1 MSSLRKILVGFA
13 LFWAVVLAVVA
24 IRLLPAFLGPALPAG
39 ATRLQIV
46 TAGPNL
52 TFGCAA
58 ALLAP
63 VRVAT
68 SDDELILVSVE
79 LGRTVDV
86 VWPGGFAAWRL
97 NGRAEVSDPWGTVVG
112 REGDLLDG
120 LGGGE
125 GNDGAFWICPFG
137 IPPAPSAGPDSG
149 PAASDAA
156 QAAILARR
164 VATIAGPWTVEVAT
178 RGTFANL
185 WHGSTSDLTG
195 EGAAEIAQLG
205 AVAVWRVELHGP
217 SGSQQLFIEQA
228 TGRLLGAITQG
239 S

>member
-13 LFWAVVLAVVA
+13 VFWAVVLAVVA
-24 IRLLPAFLGPALPAG
+24 LRLLPAFLGPALPAG
-39 ATRLQIV
+39 ATRLHIA

-63 VRVAT
+63 VRVGT
-68 SDDELILVSVE
+68 SGDDVILVSVE
-79 LGRTVDV
+79 TGRTVDV
-86 VWPGGFAAWRL
+86 TWPGGFGAWRL
-97 NGRAEVSDPWGTVVG
+97 DGRAEVSDPWGTVVG

-125 GNDGAFWICPFG
+125 GIDGAFWICPFG
-137 IPPAPSAGPDSG
+137 IPPAPSAGPDTG
-149 PAASDAA
+149 PVAGDAA

-164 VATIAGPWTVEVAT
+164 LATITGPWTIEVAT
-178 RGTFANL
+178 HGTFANL

-195 EGAAEIAQLG
+195 DGAAEIAQLG
-205 AVAVWRVELHGP
+205 PMDVWRVELTGP
-217 SGSQQLFIEQA
+217 TGSQQLFIEEA
-228 TGRLLGAITQG
+228 TGRLLSAITQG